1 MVVVVLLLILSMR
14 RRVVEVALVPRWRVL
29 RWGVI
34 RPLRRWRRWWMSMAP
49 RGRRVHIWWW
59 WPRIPWNCSEINYG
73 ITTWRIISQD
83 LSHDVEVARKNDSG
97 ATTKTR
103 LAIAELILPSR
114 PGEKIHGLKDW
125 AWTVRNKNS
134 WRLIQ
139 YLMDFVLVTTLN
151 SRGIRSIRPV

>member
-59 WPRIPWNCSEINYG
+59 WPRIP
-73 ITTWRIISQD
+73 
-83 LSHDVEVARKNDSG
+83 
-97 ATTKTR
+97 
-103 LAIAELILPSR
+103 
-114 PGEKIHGLKDW
+114 
-125 AWTVRNKNS
+125 
-134 WRLIQ
+134 
-139 YLMDFVLVTTLN
+139 
-151 SRGIRSIRPV
+151 